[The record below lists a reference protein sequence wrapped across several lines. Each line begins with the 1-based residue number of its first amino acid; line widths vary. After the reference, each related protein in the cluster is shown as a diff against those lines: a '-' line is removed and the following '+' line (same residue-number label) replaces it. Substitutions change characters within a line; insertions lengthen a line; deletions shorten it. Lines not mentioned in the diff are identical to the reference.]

1 MNYLFIQ
8 YATPSRRG
16 TLRAKEVG
24 PEMSERMIQTTVGC
38 LHVRIE
44 GEAPDRATAVLWHS
58 LFVDERTWDRVVPDL
73 AQDRRLILITGPGH
87 GTSGDPGR
95 RYTLQDC
102 ADAAAEVLHAL
113 AIAGPV
119 DWVGNAWGGHVGL
132 VLAAGRPELVRS
144 LVAASSPIH
153 PWQRGVRLQTQLLL
167 LPLYRL
173 LGPVGFIAD
182 AVVEANLSHVTRTRD
197 PSAASLVRD
206 CFGHANRAHM
216 ANAISS
222 IGLGR
227 PDLTHV
233 LESVQV
239 PTLLLTG
246 SAHPDWSPAQVRAAA
261 ARLPDGSS
269 GVVEAAAYLI
279 PLEAPAAFTH
289 LVRQFWAPPP
299 PQEHPIPD
307 RGSSRGA

>member
-1 MNYLFIQ
+1 
-8 YATPSRRG
+8 
-16 TLRAKEVG
+16 
-24 PEMSERMIQTTVGC
+24 MSERMIQTTVGR
-38 LHVRIE
+38 LRVRIE
-44 GEAPDRATAVLWHS
+44 GDEPGRATALLWHS
-58 LFVDERTWDRVVPDL
+58 LFVDERTWDRVIPDL
-73 AQDRRLILITGPGH
+73 AQDRRLVLITGPGH
-87 GTSGDPGR
+87 GASGDPGH
-95 RYTLQDC
+95 RYTLIDC
-102 ADAAAEVLHAL
+102 ADAAAEVLRAVD
-113 AIAGPV
+113 ITDPV

-132 VLAAGRPELVRS
+132 VLAARRPELIRT

-153 PWQRGVRLQTQLLL
+153 PWQRAVRLQTQLVL

-182 AVVEANLSHVTRTRD
+182 AVVEANLSPATRQRD
-197 PSAASLVRD
+197 RAAETLVRD
-206 CFGHANRAHM
+206 CFTQANRARM
-216 ANAISS
+216 ANAIAS

-227 PDLTHV
+227 PDLTPL

-246 SAHPDWSPAQVRAAA
+246 SAHPDWSAEQVRAAA

-269 GVVEAAAYLI
+269 GVVDDAAYLI

-299 PQEHPIPD
+299 PQAHPIPD